1 MMNSHDAPYPFPG
14 SNPSADQP
22 PLDLSSSALPH
33 SDHPVV
39 DLPPELMQVEQLL
52 SHFNQ
57 LEAQLAQVR
66 EGIMHSHRLATLGTI
81 TSIVAHEYNNI
92 LTPIMSY
99 AQLALAAPDDRE
111 LMKKAVEKALY
122 GAERA
127 AKISASLLGFA
138 READQQHVAN
148 LPQVIEDAVSCLA
161 RDPKRDGLDMTVDV
175 PDINLA
181 ITPINLEQV
190 LVNLFLNAK
199 QAMRRTGG
207 QLCITAH
214 MQGSMVCIDVSDTG
228 PGIPPEIQNRL
239 FEPFVTQRH
248 EQGPMSPGERK
259 GTGLGLCLCRD
270 LIRAAGGNI
279 SFTTAPA
286 KGTTFHITLPLADN
300 LFDLPAEK

>member
-1 MMNSHDAPYPFPG
+1 MLDNPFASSPKPSGSGDLPAP
-14 SNPSADQP
+14 
-22 PLDLSSSALPH
+22 LPA
-33 SDHPVV
+33 
-39 DLPPELMQVEQLL
+39 DLPPEMMQVEQLL
-52 SHFNQ
+52 SHFAQ

-99 AQLALAAPDDRE
+99 AQLALASPDDTE
-111 LMKKAVEKALY
+111 LMKKAVEKALH

-138 READQQHVAN
+138 READQQHVAR
-148 LPQVIEDAVSCLA
+148 LPQVIQDAVSCLA

-175 PDINLA
+175 PDLALA

-207 QLCITAH
+207 QLRVTARTD
-214 MQGSMVCIDVSDTG
+214 GALAVIDVRDTG

-239 FEPFVTQRH
+239 FEPFVTHRH
-248 EQGPMSPGERK
+248 ESGPLSPGERK

-270 LIRAAGGNI
+270 LLRAAGGNI
-279 SFTTAPA
+279 TYTTAPGQ
-286 KGTTFHITLPLADN
+286 GTTFHLTLPLADN

>member
-1 MMNSHDAPYPFPG
+1 MFDQ
-14 SNPSADQP
+14 PSASAPKPQGSGDP
-22 PLDLSSSALPH
+22 SVHLPAGLST
-33 SDHPVV
+33 DM
-39 DLPPELMQVEQLL
+39 PPEMMQVEQLL
-52 SHFNQ
+52 AHFAQ

-99 AQLALAAPDDRE
+99 AQLALASPDDTE

-138 READQQHVAN
+138 READQQHVAR
-148 LPQVIEDAVSCLA
+148 LPQVIQDAVSCLA

-175 PDINLA
+175 PDLALA

-207 QLCITAH
+207 QLRVTARVE
-214 MQGSMVCIDVSDTG
+214 GSLAVIDVRDTG
-228 PGIPPEIQNRL
+228 PGIPPEIQDRL
-239 FEPFVTQRH
+239 FEPFVTHRH
-248 EQGPMSPGERK
+248 ETGPLSPGERK

-270 LIRAAGGNI
+270 LLRAAGGNI
-279 SFTTAPA
+279 AFTTAPGQ
-286 KGTTFHITLPLADN
+286 GTTFHLTVPLADN
-300 LFDLPAEK
+300 LFDLPVA